1 MATYGQ
7 AVLMG
12 ILEGLTE
19 FIPVSSTGHLILLG
33 DYLKFDASL
42 KDTFSI
48 AIQLGAILAVCF
60 LYPHVFVPLLN
71 PKNWRSKTSL
81 NLLVGTLP
89 FLAVGFCLY
98 SFIKLYLFSSQTVA
112 IGLIIGGIGLILVDK
127 WPRKKTETTVPAED
141 EIRSFSIETMSYQK
155 AFLVGSSQCLALWP
169 GMSRSGSSIIGG
181 MCCGLTQNQA
191 AQFSFILAVPAMMA
205 AVGYELLKV
214 GNTLTQNDINLL
226 LVGTIVSFVVAILAI
241 KLFLKLLAKVRLM
254 PFGVYRI
261 IVGMMILL

>member
-7 AVLMG
+7 AVWMG

-33 DYLKFDASL
+33 EFLNFDASF

-48 AIQLGAILAVCF
+48 AIQIGAILAVCF
-60 LYPHVFVPLLN
+60 LYPQVFLPLVN
-71 PKNWRSKTSL
+71 PKNWGSKTAL
-81 NLLVGTLP
+81 KLMVGTLP

-98 SFIKLYLFSSQTVA
+98 SLIKTYLFSSQTVA
-112 IGLIIGGIGLILVDK
+112 LGLIIGGIGLILVDK
-127 WPRKKTETTVPAED
+127 WPRNDKKSVLNSEPDISEFTID
-141 EIRSFSIETMSYQK
+141 QISYKK
-155 AFLVGSSQCLALWP
+155 AFLIGSSQCLALWP

-181 MCCGLTQNQA
+181 MCCGLSQQQA

-214 GNTLTQNDINLL
+214 GSSLSVHNMNLL
-226 LVGTIVSFVVAILAI
+226 LIGTAVSFVVAILAI
-241 KLFLKLLAKVRLM
+241 KTFLKLLYKVK
-254 PFGVYRI
+254 
-261 IVGMMILL
+261 LLP